1 MTATPHSH
9 EIRSRKDRRGF
20 DLMSGVLPFSGLW
33 YGGQSAVS
41 NAISYAMHYS
51 RSRGAVIRVHNQVG
65 NAIEMH
71 EYAGN
76 FKEA

>member
-1 MTATPHSH
+1 
-9 EIRSRKDRRGF
+9 
-20 DLMSGVLPFSGLW
+20 MSGVLPFSGLW
-33 YGGQSAVS
+33 YGGQNAVS
-41 NAISYAMHYS
+41 
-51 RSRGAVIRVHNQVG
+51 